1 MRNIKTSLILMLSLI
16 LIFTSACTSNDT
28 DTPVVNKNDF
38 EPVVLK
44 FGNQHPVDSI
54 ATKADKEICAEIEE
68 ATEGRVKVELYTDS
82 SLGDYTNIFEEVMVG
97 SIDMAHI
104 TAVETYDARMSGSML
119 PYLGSNY
126 EELKKAYDPNNYLY
140 KTVFESAQ
148 ELGIRTFGFFCEG
161 FSGVG
166 VNKPLENANI
176 PNADKGVVV
185 RVPGL
190 DNFAVGITELGFRTS
205 TIAYS
210 DTYTSIQTGVVDG
223 WAAGPANLNYLYFRD
238 VITHYYDYMTNQE
251 ATQIIMNEKVFQSL
265 LPEDQEAITEIIQRK
280 CQESFELAAED
291 DEKYM
296 KLMEDYGIEVIR
308 FTDEERQA
316 FAEVVRQNVW
326 PKLAKNSSQEFI
338 DNILESINN

>member
-1 MRNIKTSLILMLSLI
+1 MKKKRRNLIITLALI
-16 LIFTSACTSNDT
+16 LIFTTACNSNKPSSQVTNKEDFQ
-28 DTPVVNKNDF
+28 PVT
-38 EPVVLK
+38 LS

-54 ATKADKEICAEIEE
+54 ATKADQEICDEIEV
-68 ATEGRVKVELYTDS
+68 ATEGRVKVQLYTDS
-82 SLGDYTNIFEEVMVG
+82 ALGDYTNIFEEVMVG

-126 EELKKAYDPNNYLY
+126 EELEKAYDPNNYLFQ
-140 KTVFESAQ
+140 TIFESAQ
-148 ELGIRTFGFFCEG
+148 NLGIRTFGFFCEG
-161 FSGVG
+161 YSGVG
-166 VNKPLENANI
+166 VNKALQNPNL
-176 PNADKGVVV
+176 PNAEKGVVV

-190 DNFAVGITELGFRTS
+190 DNFAVAITELGFRTS

-251 ATQIIMNEKVFQSL
+251 ATQILMNEKTFSSL
-265 LPEDQEAITEIIQRK
+265 LPEDQEAITEIIQGK
-280 CQESFELAAED
+280 CRDSFKLAAED

-296 KLMEDYGIEVIR
+296 KMMADYGIEIIR
-308 FTDEERQA
+308 FTDEERQV
-316 FAEVVRQNVW
+316 FAEGVRENVW

-338 DNILESINN
+338 DNILESLDN